1 MNTEIKYWYLRDHKL
16 FWVLNNEQL
25 KQLCVIPGYK
35 KAKKGDIIYFSDI
48 EEPRIFFLKKGNI
61 KIAEV
66 DENGNE
72 CIKEIIQKGD
82 LFGEL
87 SLDTSTP
94 SNEYAVAL
102 TDEVVICSF
111 LLNDFEQLMKKY
123 PDLALSYLKIVGFKF
138 KKLKNNYTN
147 LVFKDARSRLIHFL
161 KEWAN
166 KEGTLEK
173 NKASIP
179 NYLTQQDI
187 AHIIC
192 TSRQTTT
199 QMLKELENNGLLI
212 YNRKELIIPDLTKLK

>member
-1 MNTEIKYWYLRDHKL
+1 MNNEIKYWYLRDHKL

-35 KAKKGDIIYFSDI
+35 KAKKGEIIYFSDL
-48 EEPRIFFLKKGNI
+48 EEARIFFLKKGNI
-61 KIAEV
+61 KIVEV
-66 DENGNE
+66 DESGNE

-94 SNEYAVAL
+94 SNEYAEVL

-111 LLNDFEQLMKKY
+111 LLKDFEQIMQKY
-123 PDLALSYLKIVGFKF
+123 PELAYSYLKIVGFKL
-138 KKLKNNYTN
+138 KRLKNNYSN
-147 LVFKDARSRLIHFL
+147 LVFKDARTRLIHFL
-161 KEWAN
+161 KEWAT
-166 KEGTLEK
+166 KEGRVEG
-173 NKASIP
+173 NKVVIP

-192 TSRQTTT
+192 TSRQTAT
-199 QMLKELENNGLLI
+199 QLLKEFETNGLLK
-212 YNRKELIIPDLTKLK
+212 YERKEILIPDIHLLK